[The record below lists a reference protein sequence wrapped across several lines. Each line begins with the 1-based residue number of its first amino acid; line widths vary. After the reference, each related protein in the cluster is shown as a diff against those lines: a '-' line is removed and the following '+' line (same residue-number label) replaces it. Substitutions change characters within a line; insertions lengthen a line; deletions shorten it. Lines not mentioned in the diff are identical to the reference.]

1 MAAVMNFDVFAMQ
14 NTRLHDKMPIEAGIR
29 IYEICDSTESNP
41 KPEDEI
47 DMTLGEFITH
57 QKLVSC
63 NFIKFSAKFGTIF
76 ISLTLHVLHFT
87 SLNFYVFV

>member
-1 MAAVMNFDVFAMQ
+1 MNADVFAMQ
-14 NTRLHDKMPIEAGIR
+14 NTSRHGKMPIEAGIR

-57 QKLVSC
+57 QKLVSFY
-63 NFIKFSAKFGTIF
+63 FINLFYLSNPFFTDIF
-76 ISLTLHVLHFT
+76 LRWLL
-87 SLNFYVFV
+87 